1 MTNISSTFVTLP
13 MIDVYI
19 MRIIHIYIYIYRDY
33 SIYSIYIYKA
43 LNSYP
48 EATRM
53 SNY

>member
-19 MRIIHIYIYIYRDY
+19 MRIIHIYIYIEIIAY
-33 SIYSIYIYKA
+33 IAYIYKA

>member
-19 MRIIHIYIYIYRDY
+19 MRIIHIYIEIIAYIA
-33 SIYSIYIYKA
+33 YIYKA

>member
-1 MTNISSTFVTLP
+1 MTNISSTVVTLP

-19 MRIIHIYIYIYRDY
+19 MCIIYIYIYY